1 MARNAKPAHQAFG
14 MVTIHAAQRALQL
27 HLEWAVG
34 RALGAS
40 GGFSFEWEAQP
51 AQPGSFRATSAW
63 DGALGT
69 GAMLA
74 SALREWEIPFEVTES
89 SDDGLSIHYMA
100 TPELGLF
107 TGTTDRA
114 GSVVVDEHRIH
125 LAFAKYAGDADGLA
139 SEFGRLLGVPWDEQL
154 EPLRHAQDLSRTIW
168 MDRAV

>member
-1 MARNAKPAHQAFG
+1 MALNATNAHHAHG

-34 RALGAS
+34 RALGAAS
-40 GGFSFEWEAQP
+40 GFSFEWEAQP
-51 AQPGSFRATSAW
+51 AQAGSFRATSAW
-63 DGALGT
+63 DGSVGT
-69 GAMLA
+69 GAILA

-89 SDDGLSIHYMA
+89 SNDGLSVHYMA

-107 TGTTDRA
+107 TGTTDRG
-114 GSVVVDEHRIH
+114 GSIVVDEHRIH
-125 LAFAKYAGDADGLA
+125 LAFAKHAGDADGLA
-139 SEFGRLLGVPWDEQL
+139 SEFGRLLGVPWETEL

>member
-1 MARNAKPAHQAFG
+1 MAITATTTHRASG

-40 GGFSFEWEAQP
+40 TGFSFEWETQP
-51 AQPGSFRATSAW
+51 AAPGTFRATSAW
-63 DGALGT
+63 EGGLGT
-69 GAMLA
+69 GATLA

-89 SDDGLSIHYMA
+89 ARDGLGVHYMA

-107 TGTTDRA
+107 TGTTDHA

-125 LAFAKYAGDADGLA
+125 LAFAKHAGDADGLA
-139 SEFGRLLGVPWDEQL
+139 EEFGRLLGVPWDNELEQF
-154 EPLRHAQDLSRTIW
+154 RHAQDFSRTIW